1 MAVAS
6 GLTQRVQQQHVG
18 YTVLMNHPLELVVI
32 LGTAREGNQSSKVI
46 PGIVDAAR
54 DRDWKTTVIET
65 ADQEQSATDSQAGG
79 EAFRSQLATADAFVI
94 IAPEYNHSF
103 PGELKML
110 LDRQQGEFA
119 HKPVGLVGVSAGS
132 HGGIRA
138 VEGLLPVLYTLRAVS
153 VLPQVLIGGVGGLDD
168 PFEPERHR
176 NQLDAMLGE
185 LAFYAEALKAAR
197 TSK

>member
-1 MAVAS
+1 MPHS
-6 GLTQRVQQQHVG
+6 
-18 YTVLMNHPLELVVI
+18 LELVVI
-32 LGTAREGNQSSKVI
+32 LGTAREGNQSSKVL

-54 DRDWKTTVIET
+54 ERDWKTTAIEVG
-65 ADQEQSATDSQAGG
+65 DQGQAATDSGAGD
-79 EAFRSQLATADAFVI
+79 EAFRSQLETADAFVL

-103 PGELKML
+103 PGELKIL

-153 VLPQVLIGGVGGLDD
+153 VLPQVLIGGVKDLTD
-168 PFEPERHR
+168 PFESERHSR
-176 NQLDAMLGE
+176 QLDAMFGE
-185 LAFYAEALKAAR
+185 LEFYAQALRAAR
-197 TSK
+197 TRR

>member
-1 MAVAS
+1 
-6 GLTQRVQQQHVG
+6 
-18 YTVLMNHPLELVVI
+18 MNHPLELVVI
-32 LGTAREGNQSSKVI
+32 LGTARKGNQSSKVV
-46 PGIVDAAR
+46 PGVVDAAA
-54 DRDWKTTVIET
+54 DRDWKTTVIEV
-65 ADQEQSATDSQAGG
+65 ADHPQSATDPSVGD
-79 EAFRSQLATADAFVI
+79 EPFRSQLATADAFVI

-103 PGELKML
+103 PGELKLL

-153 VLPQVLIGGVGGLDD
+153 VLPQVLVGGVADLDD

-176 NQLDAMLGE
+176 KQLDAMLGE
-185 LAFYAEALKAAR
+185 LEFYAEALRSAR
-197 TSK
+197 G

>member
-1 MAVAS
+1 
-6 GLTQRVQQQHVG
+6 
-18 YTVLMNHPLELVVI
+18 MNHPLELVVI
-32 LGTAREGNQSSKVI
+32 LGTAREGNQSSKVV
-46 PGIVDAAR
+46 PGVVDAAA
-54 DRDWKTTVIET
+54 DRDWKTTVVEA
-65 ADQEQSATDSQAGG
+65 ADHPQSATDRTAGD

-103 PGELKML
+103 PGELKLL

-153 VLPQVLIGGVGGLDD
+153 VLPQVLVGSIGDLDD
-168 PFEPERHR
+168 AFEPERHKK
-176 NQLDAMLGE
+176 QLDAMLGE
-185 LAFYAEALKAAR
+185 LAFYAEALRSAR
-197 TSK
+197 G

>member
-1 MAVAS
+1 M
-6 GLTQRVQQQHVG
+6 T
-18 YTVLMNHPLELVVI
+18 HPLELVVI
-32 LGTAREGNQSSKVI
+32 LGTAREGNQSSRVV

-54 DRDWKTTVIET
+54 ERDWKTTVIEA
-65 ADQEQSATDSQAGG
+65 ADQAQSATDSQAGD
-79 EAFRSQLATADAFVI
+79 EAFRAQLATADAFVI
-94 IAPEYNHSF
+94 VAPEYNHSF
-103 PGELKML
+103 PGELKIL

-119 HKPVGLVGVSAGS
+119 HKPVGLVGVSAGG

-176 NQLDAMLGE
+176 KQLDAMLGE
-185 LAFYAEALKAAR
+185 LAFYAEALTAAR
-197 TSK
+197 SRR

>member
-1 MAVAS
+1 
-6 GLTQRVQQQHVG
+6 
-18 YTVLMNHPLELVVI
+18 MNHPLELVVI
-32 LGTAREGNQSSKVI
+32 LGTAREGNQSSKVV

-54 DRDWKTTVIET
+54 DRDWKTTVVEA
-65 ADQEQSATDSQAGG
+65 ADHPQAATDRAAGD

-103 PGELKML
+103 PGELKIL

-119 HKPVGLVGVSAGS
+119 HKPVGLVGVSAGG

-153 VLPQVLIGGVGGLDD
+153 VLPQVLVGGVAELDD
-168 PFEPERHR
+168 PFEPERHSK
-176 NQLDAMLGE
+176 QLDAMLGE
-185 LAFYAEALKAAR
+185 LEFYADALKSAR
-197 TSK
+197 G